1 MAGRSATC
9 YRGRA
14 VAGPGRL
21 AVCAR
26 EVEPLRSLAAS
37 LEPRCADGIAG
48 ADTSTVIALV
58 DHFRSLQRLSL
69 VAGDE
74 TCHLSLRPLTRGT
87 TDFVLASLSDAR
99 DLEDAMRR
107 VARAYNVIHGGSFNR
122 VEQRR
127 DRLIYVIDDTAFPYA
142 FAHGTGTSHAVVEGV
157 LIFLHAMLSIA
168 VGEDLSSALR
178 TVRTRRPVRRA
189 PDGLLAFWATPVR
202 CKAEVYTLEYD
213 ASVADRPVRASTAGA
228 TNTSAVYDHVIA
240 MIAARETIT
249 SAVDFPARV
258 GETIAGGTID
268 QHHVARHLGVSIAT
282 LRRRLTQSS
291 VSFRDLR
298 AEVLSTTA
306 KALLS
311 ERRHANDVAEVLGF
325 SDGRSFARAFKSWNG
340 VTPTAYRAAREEGAG
355 G

>member
-1 MAGRSATC
+1 MAGA
-9 YRGRA
+9 
-14 VAGPGRL
+14 GRL

-26 EVEPLRSLAAS
+26 EVERLSSLAAS
-37 LEPRCADGIAG
+37 LDPPCVGSRLEGVAAS
-48 ADTSTVIALV
+48 AVITLV
-58 DHFRSLQRLSL
+58 DHFRSLQRLS
-69 VAGDE
+69 VMGGDE
-74 TCHLSLRPLTRGT
+74 TCQLSLRPLARGT
-87 TDFVLASLSDAR
+87 TDFVLASLADAR
-99 DLEDAMRR
+99 DLQDAMHR

-142 FAHGTGTSHAVVEGV
+142 FAPGAGTSHAVVEGV

-168 VGEDLSSALR
+168 IGEDLTSALR

-189 PDGLLAFWATPVR
+189 PDGLLSFWTTPVR
-202 CKAEVYTLEYD
+202 CKAEVYALEFD
-213 ASVADRPVRASTAGA
+213 AAVAGRPVREAAEGV

-240 MIAARETIT
+240 MITAREATT

-258 GETIAGGTID
+258 GETIAGGTIE
-268 QHHVARHLGVSIAT
+268 QRNVARHLGVSIAT

-298 AEVLSTTA
+298 AEVLSMTA
-306 KALLS
+306 KTLLS

-340 VTPTAYRAAREEGAG
+340 ITPTAFRAAQVGDARD
-355 G
+355 